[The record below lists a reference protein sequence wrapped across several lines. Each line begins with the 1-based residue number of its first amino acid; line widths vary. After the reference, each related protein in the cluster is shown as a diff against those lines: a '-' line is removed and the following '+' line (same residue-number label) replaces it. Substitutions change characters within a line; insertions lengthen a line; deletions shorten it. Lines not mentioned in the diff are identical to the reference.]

1 MTENL
6 RDAADDRARLREQV
20 RARYAGAA
28 TAVKAG
34 ARNENLLLEDACCV
48 SSCCGAAPADR
59 DTTQPAAEASCCD
72 SSCCGVTAAATTTE
86 RSFGA
91 GLYDAATTAG
101 LPIEAVEASLGCG
114 NPAAVAE
121 LREGERVLD
130 LGSGGG
136 IDVLLSAKR
145 VGESGFAYGVDM
157 TDEMLDLAR
166 ENAAKAE
173 ATNVEFLK
181 GAIEDVPLPD
191 ASVDVVISNCV
202 INLSTDKDAV
212 LRECH
217 RVLRP
222 GGRFAV
228 SDIVMLREVPE
239 QVRTLVALWTGCLA
253 GALRDTAYLD
263 KLTRAGFTD
272 AEVTVTRRYTRAD
285 LEDLAEGLDPGQL
298 PAGMTLAETVDAL
311 EGAFASAFVRAVKPD
326 AARLGAATG
335 ER

>member
-1 MTENL
+1 MTTEPMS
-6 RDAADDRARLREQV
+6 DEQLREAV
-20 RARYAGAA
+20 RQRYAAA
-28 TAVKAG
+28 AQG
-34 ARNENLLLEDACCV
+34 SRNL
-48 SSCCGAAPADR
+48 GP
-59 DTTQPAAEASCCD
+59 
-72 SSCCGVTAAATTTE
+72 AAATCCSGGPDAPPQAGQTMSTTDPIT
-86 RSFGA
+86 S
-91 GLYDAATTAG
+91 GLYDATEVPSADA
-101 LPIEAVEASLGCG
+101 LAASLGCG
-114 NPAAVAE
+114 NPTALAD
-121 LREGERVLD
+121 LRPGMDVLD

-136 IDVLLSAKR
+136 LDVLLSARR
-145 VGESGFAYGVDM
+145 VAPSGTAYGVDM
-157 TDEMLDLAR
+157 TDEMLQVAEQNR
-166 ENAAKAE
+166 AKAGIENARF
-173 ATNVEFLK
+173 VK
-181 GAIEDVPLPD
+181 GTIEDLPLPD
-191 ASVDVVISNCV
+191 GSVDVVISNCV

-239 QVRTLVALWTGCLA
+239 QVKTLVALWTGCLA

-285 LEDLAEGLDPGQL
+285 LEDLAESLDPGQL